1 MVQTRKTKDAPSLS
15 FERLTQALAADVPGR
30 ERAWAEA
37 VIDAL
42 TAVEQVMR
50 QQLAAAEALE
60 GPLAQVDQTRPSLVR
75 QSEEVCRNQS
85 DLLGQVIALRQEAQK
100 AVQAFSSTGD
110 PQNSAYTLTA
120 RPNTIPDFGVIRRQA
135 EEFLTRVQQNREV
148 ESKLVLESINTDIGA
163 GD

>member
-1 MVQTRKTKDAPSLS
+1 LS

-110 PQNSAYTLTA
+110 PQNSAY
-120 RPNTIPDFGVIRRQA
+120 RPAQYHSRFRGHSPT
-135 EEFLTRVQQNREV
+135 
-148 ESKLVLESINTDIGA
+148 S
-163 GD
+163 